1 MIDTDIS
8 YFRNM
13 GNLLDQCMDNY
24 LFIFDINNDTYYIS
38 PHALDRFDLD
48 KNEFSNPVEVF
59 KSLVYYR
66 DYDILIND
74 LNEVMEGKKQ
84 FHNLQ
89 YRWLDKNQLP
99 IWINCRG
106 NVIYHDNKPCYL
118 VGCIN
123 EIGKKQ
129 VADNASGLLGEMSF
143 KNFIIPIKDDFH
155 QGFVLRI
162 GIDNFKNINENYG
175 VKYGDHILMETGKC
189 IKKHLLEHQ
198 DVYRIVADEF
208 VIIDLKGDGNDAKK
222 LYNRIRESILE
233 FIEEKNYEAYY
244 TISAGILD
252 FNTNPTANYVE
263 IMKWTEFAL
272 SEAKKAGKNKARAFN
287 SDDYAL
293 FKKKTALLRCLHQAV
308 DQGFKGFEVH
318 FQPIVDVNEQEVT
331 SLEALLRFRCEEFS
345 NVSPADFI
353 PLLEESDLIIPVGKW
368 VLEQS
373 AKAILALKDIINV
386 KIHVNLSYVQ
396 VLKTAILKDILSV
409 ISKYNINNE
418 QLVVELTESGFIES
432 NNNFIHF
439 CNNLKKNNIP
449 LALDDF
455 GTGYSNFHYL
465 YHLKPEYI
473 KINRGL
479 TKNALCDAYENKLLQ
494 HMIDMAHSVD
504 VKMCIEGIETKD
516 ELDKILDMS
525 TDYIQG
531 FYYCKP
537 CSLTD
542 LKTKLINKE
551 VL

>member
-1 MIDTDIS
+1 MIDIN
-8 YFRNM
+8 YFRSI

-24 LFIFDINNDTYYIS
+24 LFIFDMNNDSYYIS
-38 PHALDRFDLD
+38 PHALERFNLN
-48 KNEFSNPVEVF
+48 KNEFNKPLEVF
-59 KSLVYYR
+59 KSLIYYR
-66 DYDILIND
+66 DYEILIND
-74 LNEVMEGKKQ
+74 LNEVIEGKRE

-106 NVIYHDNKPCYL
+106 KVIYDDNKPRYL

-143 KNFIIPIKDDFH
+143 KNFIIPIVDDFNH
-155 QGFVLRI
+155 GFVLRI
-162 GIDNFKNINENYG
+162 GIDNFKSINENYG
-175 VKYGDHILMETGKC
+175 IKYGDNILKETGKC
-189 IKKHLLEHQ
+189 IKKHLSEYQ

-208 VIIDLKGDGNDAKK
+208 IIIDLQGDKEDAKN

-233 FIEEKNYEAYY
+233 FIEANNYEAYY
-244 TISAGILD
+244 TISGGVLD
-252 FNTNPTANYVE
+252 FNTNPTAGYSE

-272 SEAKKAGKNKARAFN
+272 SEAKKAGKNKARVFN
-287 SDDYAL
+287 SDNYAL
-293 FKKKTALLRCLHQAV
+293 FKEKAELLRCLHQAV

-318 FQPIVDVNEQEVT
+318 FQPIVDVNKQEVT
-331 SLEALLRFRCEEFS
+331 SLEALLRFSCEEFS
-345 NVSPADFI
+345 SVSPARFI

-373 AKAILALKDIINV
+373 AKAILNLKDIMDV
-386 KIHVNLSYVQ
+386 RIHVNLSYVQ
-396 VLKTAILKDILSV
+396 VLKTAILKDILNV
-409 ISKYNINNE
+409 INKYKINNE
-418 QLVVELTESGFIES
+418 QLVIELTESGFIES
-432 NNNFIHF
+432 DHKFIHF

-479 TKNALCDAYENKLLQ
+479 TKNALTDTYENKLLQ

-504 VKMCIEGIETKD
+504 VKMCIEGVETQD

-525 TDYIQG
+525 TDFIQG

-537 CSLTD
+537 CSLVD
-542 LKTKLINKE
+542 LKTKLINRE